1 MKIFDSFMFYNELD
15 LLEVRLEFLYPIV
28 DYFVIS
34 ECNET
39 FSGINKEFLFE
50 KNISRYS
57 QFMDKIIYQKL
68 ETVPENFKNFNK
80 QFYTNYNKSYSHKHN
95 GKPLIELNKTFQKEV
110 FQRDSLI
117 EPLLKWAEDDDII
130 LMSDLDEIPSIEAI
144 IKAKKDLNDKS
155 NLIHFEQKWFM
166 YYFNNYSENKWYGTH
181 ACKMSFLK
189 EFSIDLLQY
198 HKENKELLAGNI
210 ISNGGWHFS
219 FLGGSET
226 IIEKLKAYDYQG
238 GRSSKI
244 LAIIDKIFPSRIQ
257 NKLKQNKDIFI
268 GNRNFIRI
276 DLDTFFPEKL
286 QILLNKYPQHLYHI

>member
-1 MKIFDSFMFYNELD
+1 
-15 LLEVRLEFLYPIV
+15 
-28 DYFVIS
+28 
-34 ECNET
+34 
-39 FSGINKEFLFE
+39 
-50 KNISRYS
+50 
-57 QFMDKIIYQKL
+57 
-68 ETVPENFKNFNK
+68 
-80 QFYTNYNKSYSHKHN
+80 
-95 GKPLIELNKTFQKEV
+95 
-110 FQRDSLI
+110 
-117 EPLLKWAEDDDII
+117 
-130 LMSDLDEIPSIEAI
+130 
-144 IKAKKDLNDKS
+144 
-155 NLIHFEQKWFM
+155 
-166 YYFNNYSENKWYGTH
+166 
-181 ACKMSFLK
+181 MSFLK